1 MFLEKAKR
9 NNQVTLLKI
18 LFKPELGDQLT
29 TLLRLR
35 LSGLLGSGAFRAKI
49 EKSQENWNKLITLK
63 IALLQDG
70 RVP

>member
-18 LFKPELGDQLT
+18 LFEPEFGDQLT

-35 LSGLLGSGAFRAKI
+35 LSGLLGSGAFRVKI
-49 EKSQENWNKLITLK
+49 ESPRK
-63 IALLQDG
+63 IETN
-70 RVP
+70 